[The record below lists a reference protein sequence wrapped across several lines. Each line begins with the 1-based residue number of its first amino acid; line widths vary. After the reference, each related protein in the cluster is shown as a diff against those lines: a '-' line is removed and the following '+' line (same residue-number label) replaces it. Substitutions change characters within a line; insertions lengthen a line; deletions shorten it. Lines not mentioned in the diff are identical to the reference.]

1 MMIRMRFSIHPIK
14 EEAIPN
20 AGDLIE
26 TEEGTDDLIMK
37 DITGEETKK
46 DNMKTEDIPMEIGII
61 ETTGTDKETKVMAE
75 MTGMSSE
82 EEVITPAVE
91 RLTKGL
97 EELPVEEAVRTG
109 MKEAPTR
116 KKSRSGSRGRN
127 YGRFPIEDAKWCSH
141 EKTSM
146 LEEALV
152 TIIKN
157 FNKMILDS
165 GTTKTVAG

>member
-97 EELPVEEAVRTG
+97 EELPVEEAVITG
-109 MKEAPTR
+109 MTEAPVGR
-116 KKSRSGSRGRN
+116 KADLEAEEETMDDSPLKMQSGVRMR
-127 YGRFPIEDAKWCSH
+127 RPRCWKKH
-141 EKTSM
+141 
-146 LEEALV
+146 L
-152 TIIKN
+152 
-157 FNKMILDS
+157 
-165 GTTKTVAG
+165 